1 MEITETKDVWLVI
14 SNTDLNEGRGSDFVA
29 SVCESQATAMR
40 IGERGYV
47 QGSKC
52 PIRKGIGVKIKNTWY
67 YPSEIEPMTKDDK
80 NKQRLIDAKEAAYEK
95 AKSAGLSDDEIA
107 MLRL

>member
-1 MEITETKDVWLVI
+1 
-14 SNTDLNEGRGSDFVA
+14 
-29 SVCESQATAMR
+29 
-40 IGERGYV
+40 
-47 QGSKC
+47 

-80 NKQRLIDAKEAAYEK
+80 NKQRLIDAKEVAYEK